1 MLVIIRT
8 ATRRYAIRRD
18 DLTAMQVITSAQD
31 LEGLST
37 VERPA
42 IAVDLGALLDPADQS
57 ADGRKHGLVVPLRRR
72 PIVFLVE
79 RVEQAI
85 EQPIIQQL
93 PALIHA
99 CLRERWAVGVLNFED
114 HLLILLDLRAI
125 ARSIMAQRAAAN
137 R

>member
-1 MLVIIRT
+1 MLVIVHT

-18 DLTAMQVITSAQD
+18 DLTAMQVVASAQD
-31 LEGLST
+31 LAGLSS

-42 IAVDLGALLDPADQS
+42 IAVDLGSLLDPADQS
-57 ADGRKHGLVVPLRRR
+57 NPGRKHGLVVPLRRR

-85 EQPIIQQL
+85 EQPTIQQL
-93 PALIHA
+93 PALIKA
-99 CLRERWAVGVLNFED
+99 CLHDMWAIGVLDFED

>member
-1 MLVIIRT
+1 
-8 ATRRYAIRRD
+8 
-18 DLTAMQVITSAQD
+18 
-31 LEGLST
+31 

-42 IAVDLGALLDPADQS
+42 IAVNLGSLLDPADQS
-57 ADGRKHGLVVPLRRR
+57 ADGRMHGLVVPLRRR

-79 RVEQAI
+79 RVEQTM
-85 EQPIIQQL
+85 EQPMIQQL
-93 PALIHA
+93 PALVNA
-99 CLRERWAVGVLNFED
+99 CLRDRWAVGVVDFED